1 MAFKNVLTTALL
13 GASAVNA
20 HLIMTNPV
28 PYGKDSL
35 NNSPLA
41 ADGSD
46 FPCKQRSGVYDVGKE
61 NTYSVGDSIP
71 LSFQGSATHGGG
83 SCQVSLTTDRE
94 PTKDSNWMV
103 IKSIEGGCPLNT
115 EGNISGGETNKVPGN
130 LNFTIPDGISSGKYT
145 MAWTWFNRVGNREMY
160 MNCAPVTVQGGSS
173 KRSDEEAQTET
184 EAESES
190 ALEKRDGEFPGMFV
204 ANVNGCTTP
213 ESKDLRFPNPGEDVE
228 YNGDPSNLMSEGQ
241 KSCSG
246 TPEFGGGSG
255 GSGGGG
261 ASVSASIGVNIGGG
275 GGAAATQ
282 SASSG
287 GGFAAQSGSSS
298 SAPAPTQPAASS
310 SGSSSSGSG
319 SSGSSSNSAPS
330 SGSSSSSSGSSSG
343 SSSSSGSAKSGS
355 CSQNGAWNCI
365 DGSTYQRCASGKW
378 TEAQQMAAGTECSPG
393 EDTQNLSIK
402 ATLNARMSSEMRHR
416 KRSLHHG
423 AHHA

>member
-1 MAFKNVLTTALL
+1 MAFKNILTTALL
-13 GASAVNA
+13 GVSAVNA

-61 NTYSVGDSIP
+61 NTYSVGDAIP
-71 LSFQGSATHGGG
+71 LAFQGSATHGGG
-83 SCQVSLTTDRE
+83 SCQVSLTTDRN

-103 IKSIEGGCPLNT
+103 IKSIEGGCPVNT
-115 EGNISGGETNKVPGN
+115 EGNLSGGETNKVPTD
-130 LNFTIPDGISSGKYT
+130 LNFTIPDGIGGGKYT

-173 KRSDEEAQTET
+173 KRAEEEA
-184 EAESES
+184 AV
-190 ALEKRDGEFPGMFV
+190 EKRGGNFPGMFV

-213 ESKDLRFPNPGEDVE
+213 ESKDLRFPDPGDDVE
-228 YNGDPSNLMSEGQ
+228 YNGTPSNLMSQGE
-241 KSCSG
+241 KSCTG
-246 TPEFGGGSG
+246 TAKFGGGSG
-255 GSGGGG
+255 GSGGGGGGG
-261 ASVSASIGVNIGGG
+261 ASVSASIGVNVGGG

-287 GGFAAQSGSSS
+287 GFAADSGSSSSS
-298 SAPAPTQPAASS
+298 SAPAPTQPAASGS
-310 SGSSSSGSG
+310 SSSSSGSDSGSSSSGS
-319 SSGSSSNSAPS
+319 SSSSAPS
-330 SGSSSSSSGSSSG
+330 SDSSSSSSGSSSG
-343 SSSSSGSAKSGS
+343 AAQSGS
-355 CSQNGAWNCI
+355 CDKNGAWNCI
-365 DGSTYQRCASGKW
+365 DGSTYQRCASGQW

-393 EDTQNLSIK
+393 EDEQNLSIK

>member
-1 MAFKNVLTTALL
+1 MAFKNILTTALL
-13 GASAVNA
+13 GVSAVNA

-61 NTYSVGDSIP
+61 NTYSVGDAIP
-71 LSFQGSATHGGG
+71 LAFQGSATHGGG
-83 SCQVSLTTDRE
+83 SCQVSLTTDRN

-103 IKSIEGGCPLNT
+103 IKSIEGGCPVNT
-115 EGNISGGETNKVPGN
+115 EGNLSGGETNKVPTD
-130 LNFTIPDGISSGKYT
+130 LNFTIPDGIGGGKYT

-173 KRSDEEAQTET
+173 KRAEEEA
-184 EAESES
+184 AV
-190 ALEKRDGEFPGMFV
+190 EKRGGNFPGMFV

-213 ESKDLRFPNPGEDVE
+213 ESKDLRFPDPGDDVE
-228 YNGDPSNLMSEGQ
+228 YNGTPSNLMSQGE
-241 KSCSG
+241 KSCTG
-246 TPEFGGGSG
+246 TAKFGGGSG
-255 GSGGGG
+255 GSGGSG
-261 ASVSASIGVNIGGG
+261 ASVSASVGINVGGG

-287 GGFAAQSGSSS
+287 GFAADSGSSSSS
-298 SAPAPTQPAASS
+298 SAPAPTQPAASGS
-310 SGSSSSGSG
+310 SSSSSGSDSGSSSS
-319 SSGSSSNSAPS
+319 SAPS
-330 SGSSSSSSGSSSG
+330 SDSSSSSSGSSSG
-343 SSSSSGSAKSGS
+343 AAQSGS
-355 CSQNGAWNCI
+355 CDKNGAWNCI
-365 DGSTYQRCASGKW
+365 DGSTYQRCASGQW

-393 EDTQNLSIK
+393 EDAQNLSIK